1 MTTLPRLARVAA
13 PGDPGGV
20 RRASAALA
28 EAGEEADAVRAALR
42 AVGDVLSMWPGA
54 DGFRGRLE
62 RVCADLGVLVTAH
75 ATAAKALSG
84 YATELAPAR
93 ARAGFA
99 QARAA
104 SAAEEEADAGRR
116 ARAADAEATAHGNRA
131 LQAVQR
137 VGYAKNQLV
146 IATLVGDDKAA
157 DDLSS
162 RIETEERLARVA
174 GAEHEQAQERAKL
187 AQSERE
193 EAARRLGAA
202 KELAEQARNLRETAA
217 RVAAG
222 VLREAVEHAVGEFA
236 VGALESA
243 EPAAVGELGGGEA
256 TGGGERVEDAPAV
269 PRAAVGALQVLSR
282 GEPAPDAEVDA
293 DADAATTTAS
303 AAATDA
309 AAVETEPADA
319 GRPATEPTAAGPADT
334 NPDAADD
341 AAGPDAAGPADTGSV
356 VPELPAAR
364 APLALLPAVAAGESE
379 PVERVGSHRAADPT
393 PAGDAEDPVL
403 SGTIDVEWLTADVL
417 LSPAGPP
424 EDLADWAEFE
434 SLAGVVLLGDRI
446 RPPGADLDELAE
458 VLSLDTRL
466 RDQLPPRE
474 QTPLAPEPSAA
485 APLAAEALFA
495 EPAAAEP
502 ATASSATAGSAVEGP
517 AAKGGAAKSA
527 SAEPTPA
534 KPSPAENPALPAVA
548 ERTPPRP
555 AGKVSA
561 ALRLPAGWIEID
573 PRSDAPLPSAALS
586 ARAQRAEAERVAKL
600 AGPVALELRKLS
612 EGSEPLLAAVWA
624 GGGDLA
630 PPALTAGALL
640 AVSPAVGGL
649 AQVWAS
655 IERAPGAGEVTVSSV
670 ELPGGVALLA
680 TTEVDLPAPDLP
692 APDLPEPDLPTPDRA
707 LVSRYF
713 LRLPNSDRV
722 AVLSF
727 TTPNTELADRFG
739 EVFAAIAASLRFH
752 AA

>member
-28 EAGEEADAVRAALR
+28 EAGAEADAVRAALR

-193 EAARRLGAA
+193 EAVRRLGAA

-243 EPAAVGELGGGEA
+243 EPAAGELGSGEA
-256 TGGGERVEDAPAV
+256 SGGGERSEDAPTV

-282 GEPAPDAEVDA
+282 GEPVPDAEVADDAADA
-293 DADAATTTAS
+293 DADADADD
-303 AAATDA
+303 AADA
-309 AAVETEPADA
+309 AAVETEPAAAEPADA
-319 GRPATEPTAAGPADT
+319 ERPATGPTAAKS
-334 NPDAADD
+334 
-341 AAGPDAAGPADTGSV
+341 ADTGSAA

-379 PVERVGSHRAADPT
+379 PVERVGSHRAADPA
-393 PAGDAEDPVL
+393 PAGDTEDPVL

-417 LSPAGPP
+417 LGPAAPP
-424 EDLADWAEFE
+424 EDLVDWAEFE

-485 APLAAEALFA
+485 APLAAEALSA
-495 EPAAAEP
+495 DPAAAD
-502 ATASSATAGSAVEGP
+502 P
-517 AAKGGAAKSA
+517 AAAKQAPAASTPA
-527 SAEPTPA
+527 RPTPA
-534 KPSPAENPALPAVA
+534 KPAPAENPGLPALA

-680 TTEVDLPAPDLP
+680 TTEIDLPTPEPRP
-692 APDLPEPDLPTPDRA
+692 AQEPEPDPDPPVPDRA

-713 LRLPNSDRV
+713 LRLPGSDRV

>member
-13 PGDPGGV
+13 PGDPDGV

-28 EAGEEADAVRAALR
+28 LAGEEADAVRTALR

-54 DGFRGRLE
+54 DSFRGRLE

-99 QARAA
+99 QARAT
-104 SAAEEEADAGRR
+104 SAAEEEADAARR

-137 VGYAKNQLV
+137 VGYAKNQLT
-146 IATLVGDDKAA
+146 IATLIGDDKAA
-157 DDLSS
+157 DDLAS

-193 EAARRLGAA
+193 EAVRRLGAA

-236 VGALESA
+236 VGALEGA
-243 EPAAVGELGGGEA
+243 EQAAGELGGG
-256 TGGGERVEDAPAV
+256 GEGESAGEWSDGVAAV
-269 PRAAVGALQVLSR
+269 PRAAVGALRVLPQE
-282 GEPAPDAEVDA
+282 EPRPDAETAETSDVD
-293 DADAATTTAS
+293 TA
-303 AAATDA
+303 
-309 AAVETEPADA
+309 EPDDV
-319 GRPATEPTAAGPADT
+319 GTAPVT
-334 NPDAADD
+334 L
-341 AAGPDAAGPADTGSV
+341 S
-356 VPELPAAR
+356 ELPAAR
-364 APLALLPAVAAGESE
+364 APLALLPPVEPGEST
-379 PVERVGSHRAADPT
+379 PVERVGSHRAAEPAPVTGAVDGAEDT
-393 PAGDAEDPVL
+393 PGDAPEPDADPVL
-403 SGTIDVEWLTADVL
+403 SGTIDVEWLTADVFL
-417 LSPAGPP
+417 DPADTPAEP
-424 EDLADWAEFE
+424 SEDLVDWAEFE

-474 QTPLAPEPSAA
+474 HPVPAPDLSAA
-485 APLAAEALFA
+485 VPLAAEAATTAPADTGPFGA
-495 EPAAAEP
+495 APVATGSAHAKPAATTGCP
-502 ATASSATAGSAVEGP
+502 DTTPVDAGSAHAKPGTAAPATPEPAGP
-517 AAKGGAAKSA
+517 ERSA
-527 SAEPTPA
+527 PTPA
-534 KPSPAENPALPAVA
+534 DPRPADPQPADPPSLPAVA
-548 ERTPPRP
+548 ERNLPRP
-555 AGKVSA
+555 VSKVSA

-600 AGPVALELRKLS
+600 AAPVALELRKLS

-670 ELPGGVALLA
+670 ELPVGVALLA
-680 TTEVDLPAPDLP
+680 TTEVDLPSPGLP
-692 APDLPEPDLPTPDRA
+692 VPDRA